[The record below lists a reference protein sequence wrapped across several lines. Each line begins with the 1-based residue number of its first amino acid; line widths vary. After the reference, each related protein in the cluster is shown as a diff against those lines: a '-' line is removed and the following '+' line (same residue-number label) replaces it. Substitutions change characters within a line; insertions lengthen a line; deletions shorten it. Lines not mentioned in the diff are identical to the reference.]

1 MLGTH
6 RLEVKIL
13 QILYIFSIK
22 LIVNSNNLFLL
33 LRIAD
38 KSKIKWVFR
47 LESVENKRN
56 ALNQYC
62 SSLTVE

>member
-6 RLEVKIL
+6 RLEIQTL
-13 QILYIFSIK
+13 NILYIFSIK
-22 LIVNSNNLFLL
+22 LIVNSNNLSLL
-33 LRIAD
+33 LRIVD
-38 KSKIKWVFR
+38 ESKIKWILR